1 MPVLPVYMRRLEL
14 TVNSMY
20 PELCMQN
27 NVYEKDRLNKAPSS
41 TASDL
46 ECRLSSR
53 RELSM
58 GLQVNLVY
66 SQHLSTLGT
75 LQRTVVAPVLS
86 LVLVCGVLLF
96 CHQSVLSFQ

>member
-1 MPVLPVYMRRLEL
+1 
-14 TVNSMY
+14 
-20 PELCMQN
+20 
-27 NVYEKDRLNKAPSS
+27 LNKAPSS

-53 RELSM
+53 HELSM

-66 SQHLSTLGT
+66 SQHLSMLGT

-86 LVLVCGVLLF
+86 LVLVCHVLLF
-96 CHQSVLSFQ
+96 CHQSVPSFQRTGICDFQEANALSHHMFVFLAPRNALHPN